1 MKTKATKKFVTLF
14 LNCRNRLLIKD
25 VGQIPFW
32 LGQSGAFDTEL
43 VCDHMDF
50 EGEYVHKEVKSL
62 KIKCLK
68 PIFHNYKLG
77 AFRYIL
83 KNARKIHW
91 LNLYHYRRITL
102 YLIKLY
108 RLCNPKGC
116 VWLKL
121 DMDFVSCKEIETSRK
136 NQKIF
141 YRCCKSADLV
151 SVESQAVKDRLKI
164 YTDTEL
170 RVIPDGFYIQRD
182 SLPNQEP
189 RLKIKREE
197 KENVFLTVGRL
208 GIRQKA
214 TENLLEAFAQYSTKQ
229 NDWTLRLVGSIEK
242 EFEPYIEQYFLQ
254 HPDLTDHVIF
264 TGQISDRDKL
274 ALEYQCARVFVL
286 PSRWE
291 SFGIAVLEAMYA
303 GCYVILT
310 DAIPPA
316 KQFTNDEK
324 YGKIV
329 AADDIEALA
338 TAMES
343 AANIDAPMQEISDY
357 AVQYFDWKEICKKI
371 SELLQSFG

>member
-1 MKTKATKKFVTLF
+1 MKMKATKKFVTLF

-50 EGEYVHKEVKSL
+50 EGDYVHKEVKGL

-77 AFRYIL
+77 VFRYLL
-83 KNARKIHW
+83 KNSRKIHW
-91 LNLYHYRRITL
+91 LNLYHYRRTTL
-102 YLIKLY
+102 YWMKLY
-108 RLCNPKGC
+108 RLCNPKGHI
-116 VWLKL
+116 WLKL
-121 DMDFVSCKEIETSRK
+121 DINFLSCKEIETSRK

-141 YRCCKSADLV
+141 HRCCKSADLV
-151 SVESQAVKDRLKI
+151 SVESQSIKNRLKS
-164 YTDTEL
+164 YTNAEI
-170 RVIPDGFYIQRD
+170 RVIPNGFYSERH
-182 SLPNQEP
+182 SFSNQEFC
-189 RLKIKREE
+189 LKSKQEE

-208 GIRQKA
+208 GIWEKA
-214 TENLLEAFAQYSTKQ
+214 TENLLEAFAQCCTKQ
-229 NDWTLRLVGSIEK
+229 SDWTLRLVGSIEK

-254 HPDLTDHVIF
+254 HPYLTDRVIF
-264 TGQISDRDKL
+264 TGQINERDQL
-274 ALEYQCARVFVL
+274 ALEYQHARIFVL
-286 PSRWE
+286 PSRSE

-316 KQFTNDEK
+316 KQLTNNEK

-338 TAMES
+338 AAMES
-343 AANIDAPMQEISDY
+343 SVNIDAPTQEISDY
-357 AVQYFDWKEICKKI
+357 AVQYFDWKEICKEI
-371 SELLQSFG
+371 AELLQSFT